1 MKRWNESRSVTWNA
15 AASSEREYRAG
26 TTGFFNISAGPGRGR
41 PPLPRMLR
49 REAATNW
56 PPSSSDNRRQSLE
69 RITCRAQ
76 RLVSAPKDQT
86 RLPRQQRLRSSR
98 KPLKSDGSAGPTG
111 QIVELQSISAA
122 VWPADRRS
130 PKKRPRLR
138 AANVLRRT
146 TPVLLYATYWN
157 NVRSRLRNDRSRGA
171 RMYSARRATNSSGA
185 SASALGIAVS
195 LSAISSH
202 PRSCASSAAG

>member
-1 MKRWNESRSVTWNA
+1 MRPLRRSASIAPAQPDSSTSVPDRGAVARPCRECCAARQPPTGLRVARTTAASRSSGSPA
-15 AASSEREYRAG
+15 ALSASY
-26 TTGFFNISAGPGRGR
+26 
-41 PPLPRMLR
+41 LR
-49 REAATNW
+49 R
-56 PPSSSDNRRQSLE
+56 
-69 RITCRAQ
+69 RI
-76 RLVSAPKDQT
+76 KET